1 MAKQKDNKKKTK
13 TSGKRPYTTSAKPS
27 IKEGIK
33 TLKEVGKVAA
43 VGASMIPAVRGAKL
57 AASAVRG
64 VKTVKLE
71 KTAANLK
78 KAPKSNVK
86 PSQSKFTGVSK
97 REGIGPRERARLST
111 PSSEREKMALKYVKE
126 QAKIRKAKGK

>member
-33 TLKEVGKVAA
+33 TLKGVGKVAA

-86 PSQSKFTGVSK
+86 PSQSKFTGVDQQAAWPRKIDKAPSSK
-97 REGIGPRERARLST
+97 REE
-111 PSSEREKMALKYVKE
+111 MALKYAKE
-126 QAKIRKAKGK
+126 QAKIKRAKKK

>member
-78 KAPKSNVK
+78 KAPKSNVR
-86 PSQSKFTGVSK
+86 PSQSKFTGEKVQGSFRMNPARKVISSK
-97 REGIGPRERARLST
+97 REE
-111 PSSEREKMALKYVKE
+111 MAMKYAKE